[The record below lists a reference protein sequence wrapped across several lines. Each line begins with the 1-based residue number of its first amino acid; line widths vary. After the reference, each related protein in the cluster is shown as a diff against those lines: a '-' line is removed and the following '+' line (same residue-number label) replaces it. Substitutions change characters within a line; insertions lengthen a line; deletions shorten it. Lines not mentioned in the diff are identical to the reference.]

1 LDAVVLE
8 EFAMA
13 ADNHVA
19 ANKVPDLL
27 NIGDRVRILHYGGQ
41 TGRVVEY
48 RGPFGPGGAHI
59 YGVRIQRKPSS
70 DYIELREDQLELI
83 PADA

>member
-1 LDAVVLE
+1 
-8 EFAMA
+8 MA

-27 NIGDRVRILHYGGQ
+27 KIGDRVRILHYGGQ

-48 RGPFGPGGAHI
+48 RGPFGAVRHV

-70 DYIELREDQLELI
+70 DYTSRGQ
-83 PADA
+83 